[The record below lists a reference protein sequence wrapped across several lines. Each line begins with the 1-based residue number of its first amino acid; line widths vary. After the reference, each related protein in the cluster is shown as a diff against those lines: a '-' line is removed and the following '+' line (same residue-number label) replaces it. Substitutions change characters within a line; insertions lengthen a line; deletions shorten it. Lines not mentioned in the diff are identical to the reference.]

1 MSMEPAATL
10 ARLDAAITLASTLE
24 NGSAIEFNLVA
35 MRDRILAGQREI
47 ARATEAA
54 APLLALLDG
63 PRDEVEARL
72 AAWAEAREV
81 AALKWLADFTAG
93 RGGEG

>member
-1 MSMEPAATL
+1 MPEIL
-10 ARLDAAITLASTLE
+10 ARLDAAITLAATLE
-24 NGSAIEFNLVA
+24 NGVA
-35 MRDRILAGQREI
+35 VDFDLATLRDRIVAALREI

-72 AAWAEAREV
+72 AAWAEARQA
-81 AALKWLADFTAG
+81 AALKWLADFTEQ
-93 RGGEG
+93 RGDEG

>member
-1 MSMEPAATL
+1 MSEVETII
-10 ARLDAAITLASTLE
+10 ARLDAAITLADALE
-24 NGSAIEFNLVA
+24 NGHAVDFDLATLRN
-35 MRDRILAGQREI
+35 RIMAGRCEI

-63 PRDEVEARL
+63 PREEVEARL
-72 AAWAEAREV
+72 AAWEEARRV